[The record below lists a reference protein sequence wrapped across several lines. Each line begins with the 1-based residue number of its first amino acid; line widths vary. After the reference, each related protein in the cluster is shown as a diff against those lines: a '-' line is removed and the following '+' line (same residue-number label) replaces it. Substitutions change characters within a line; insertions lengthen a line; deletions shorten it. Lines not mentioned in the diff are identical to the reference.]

1 MNKTAV
7 ITARLDPETLQSLDA
22 LATARERTRA
32 WLVEKAV
39 KRFVEEESEFAAFIK
54 EGEEAIDRGD
64 YLTHEEM
71 IAEIRDW
78 QRDRK
83 TAA

>member
-1 MNKTAV
+1 MSKSAV
-7 ITARLDPETLQSLDA
+7 ITARLDQATLKSLDA
-22 LATARERTRA
+22 LATTRERTRA

-39 KRFVEEESEFAAFIK
+39 KRFVEEEAEFDAFLK
-54 EGEEAIDRGD
+54 EGEDAIERGD
-64 YLTHEEM
+64 YLTHEELV
-71 IAEIRDW
+71 AELREW

>member
-1 MNKTAV
+1 MSKTAV
-7 ITARLDPETLQSLDA
+7 VTARIDEETLQSLDA
-22 LATARERTRA
+22 LAAVRERSRA

-39 KRFVEEESEFAAFIK
+39 KRFVEEEAEFDAFLK
-54 EGEEAIDRGD
+54 EGEDAIDRGD
-64 YLTHEEM
+64 YLTHEELV
-71 IAEIRDW
+71 AELREW